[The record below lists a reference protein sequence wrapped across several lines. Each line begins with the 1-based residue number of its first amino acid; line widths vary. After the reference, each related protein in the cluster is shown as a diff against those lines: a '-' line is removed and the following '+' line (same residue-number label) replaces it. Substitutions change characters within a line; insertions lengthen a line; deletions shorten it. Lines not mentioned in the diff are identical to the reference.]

1 MINGTAHTGSE
12 VDAQVLSQ
20 LIEFNKNKHLVI
32 AGYKPDG
39 KKIQHWVDGT
49 VDWELHLKGIKK
61 QGGLLVNEGKSKNI
75 VIDIS

>member
-39 KKIQHWVDGT
+39 KKIQKWMDGCKSRNSFF
-49 VDWELHLKGIKK
+49 LYFFKK
-61 QGGLLVNEGKSKNI
+61 TRR
-75 VIDIS
+75 